1 MSSDGN
7 ELSGPVGLF
16 FAARLDKSDPSL
28 RLKDQAPT
36 DADGV
41 VFQNAPRR
49 VLIWYAAGGVS
60 FRAEGSTRLNIL
72 QT

>member
-16 FAARLDKSDPSL
+16 FAARLDKGDPSL
-28 RLKDQAPT
+28 RVKDHAPI
-36 DADGV
+36 DADDA
-41 VFQNAPRR
+41 VFQSAPRR
-49 VLIWYAAGGVS
+49 VLFWYAAGGVS
-60 FRAEGSTRLNIL
+60 FRAEGNTRLSIL